1 MEKVIIQTDSLE
13 LARNLITNEDIQDV
27 LDETKATLEFE
38 VTEDEES
45 NKTR

>member
-38 VTEDEES
+38 VTEGEEE
-45 NKTR
+45 